1 MSAAMGTWRRGQVI
15 RGSHMGFSRLSR
27 SVAGARVLVTGAASG
42 MGKATAQLFA
52 DEGARVFATDWDAE
66 PLVAVTRDI
75 QDLYGKDRANCR
87 ASNVADQADRVA
99 LVAAALDFMAGIDI
113 LINNAGISRIT
124 SVHSDDETFVA
135 NWDQSLAVNVSA
147 HAHLIRLVL
156 PHLLL
161 APHGGRVVN
170 IASTE
175 AIVATRGIAAYTAS
189 KHAVIG
195 LTKSFAVELG
205 RSNITVNAICP
216 GPILTGMTSGITE
229 ESKEKYARRKVP
241 LGRYGDPEEVAQM
254 TLSVCLPASSF
265 LNGASIVVDGGMSI
279 YHG

>member
-1 MSAAMGTWRRGQVI
+1 MGTWGGGQEI

-42 MGKATAQLFA
+42 MGKATAELFA
-52 DEGARVFATDWDAE
+52 DEGARVFVTDWDAE
-66 PLVAVTRDI
+66 PLAAVTQEI
-75 QDLYGKDRANCR
+75 QDMYGKDRANCR
-87 ASNVADQADRVA
+87 ASNVADQADRVV
-99 LVAAALDFMAGIDI
+99 LVAAAVDFMGGIDI

-161 APHGGRVVN
+161 APLGGRVVN
-170 IASTE
+170 VASTE

-265 LNGASIVVDGGMSI
+265 LNGAAIVVDGGMSI
-279 YHG
+279 NHG

>member
-1 MSAAMGTWRRGQVI
+1 
-15 RGSHMGFSRLSR
+15 MGFSRLSR

-99 LVAAALDFMAGIDI
+99 LVAAALDFMGGIDI

>member
-1 MSAAMGTWRRGQVI
+1 
-15 RGSHMGFSRLSR
+15 MGFSRLSR

-52 DEGARVFATDWDAE
+52 DEGAMVFATDWDAE
-66 PLVAVTRDI
+66 ALVAVTQEI
-75 QDLYGKDRANCR
+75 QDLYGKNRANCR
-87 ASNVADQADRVA
+87 ASNVADHADRVA
-99 LVAAALDFMAGIDI
+99 LVAAAVDFLGGIDI

-170 IASTE
+170 VASTE

-216 GPILTGMTSGITE
+216 GPILTGMTAGITE

-265 LNGASIVVDGGMSI
+265 LNGAAIVVDGGMSI
-279 YHG
+279 NHG